1 MPEDPIARVLR
12 VVQALAADL
21 AAERRTNALL
31 RRQVA
36 ELQAEV
42 ETLRAAAAPV
52 RAGEP
57 S

>member
-42 ETLRAAAAPV
+42 ESLRAAAAPV
-52 RAGEP
+52 RAAEP

>member
-1 MPEDPIARVLR
+1 VPEDPIARVLR
-12 VVQALAADL
+12 AVHALAADL
-21 AAERRTNALL
+21 AAERRTSAQL

-42 ETLRAAAAPV
+42 ESLRAAAAQV
-52 RAGEP
+52 RAAEP

>member
-1 MPEDPIARVLR
+1 VPEDPIARVLR
-12 VVQALAADL
+12 AVHALAADL
-21 AAERRTNALL
+21 AAERRTSALL

-42 ETLRAAAAPV
+42 ESLRAAAAQV
-52 RAGEP
+52 RAAEP

>member
-1 MPEDPIARVLR
+1 VPEDPIARVLR

-42 ETLRAAAAPV
+42 ESLRAAAAPV
-52 RAGEP
+52 RAAEP

>member
-1 MPEDPIARVLR
+1 VPEDPIARVLR
-12 VVQALAADL
+12 AVQALAADL

-42 ETLRAAAAPV
+42 ESLRAAAAPV
-52 RAGEP
+52 RAAEP